1 MSPRA
6 VRRDRET
13 STYVSGSE
21 LRSISTPG
29 PPLPSNTTMSR
40 LFFFASSIR
49 ALTILSDETLLSS
62 GLWAAGLF
70 RGAGVSSRRTS
81 EESTAADTAGGAE
94 EDAHRPIGEWE
105 EAGRY
110 VPRRDVA
117 AGNLVRRKSSSY
129 LATIHFLEILATMW
143 YCGS

>member
-70 RGAGVSSRRTS
+70 LGAGVSSRRTS

-117 AGNLVRRKSSSY
+117 AETLVRRKSELFGY
-129 LATIHFLEILATMW
+129 HAFLEILATMVL
-143 YCGS
+143 CS